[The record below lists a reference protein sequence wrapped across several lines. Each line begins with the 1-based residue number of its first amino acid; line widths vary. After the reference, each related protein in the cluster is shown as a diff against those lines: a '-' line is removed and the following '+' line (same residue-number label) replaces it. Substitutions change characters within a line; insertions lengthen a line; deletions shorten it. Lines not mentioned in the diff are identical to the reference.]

1 MTNKHPREQ
10 HGPTRKRPQ
19 QPVRTAHTRSQMKN
33 ISSHEDGVD
42 VPSPKNIPVSN
53 SENTIDVSSYA
64 KNRSKL
70 SEEELLMMRYND
82 MKIQPV
88 VLWIL
93 WITTG
98 IIGGH
103 RYYLHDKKRAIFM
116 TITLGGLGI
125 WALIDSF
132 FINKRMQERNAQL
145 RNLMGIEPS
154 VTFQEYSFEKFDNKN

>member
-10 HGPTRKRPQ
+10 YGPARKRPQ
-19 QPVRTAHTRSQMKN
+19 QPVRTAHTRNQMKN
-33 ISSHEDGVD
+33 IVSHEDSVD
-42 VPSPKNIPVSN
+42 VPSPKNIPISN

-70 SEEELLMMRYND
+70 SEEELLMMRYDD

-88 VLWIL
+88 VLWLL

-103 RYYLHDKKRAIFM
+103 RYYLRDKKRAIFM

-125 WALIDSF
+125 WTLIDAF